1 MRLNQEFVIFTRCA
15 QKMSFIDAAASLGLT
30 ASAVGKVI
38 SRLEEHYGVKLFNR
52 NTRSMSLTEEG
63 AIFLKHSRNILQE
76 MESLKEVYQKRNEDI
91 SGSLKLSFPNVGLAF
106 YKIISA
112 FNKEY
117 PKINLD
123 VMLSDQH
130 VDLVNEGFDAVIR
143 FGKVSDS
150 RLVAK
155 KIGVTYMDIVHSPA
169 YRVAEGENNNMIL
182 LYKYPSSGKV
192 ERWPEPYHARL
203 VDNNPHKS
211 MVVNAIE
218 MVTNLCVHGD
228 GLACLPNL
236 ITADLIAKGEMVALY
251 SDRINARDVN
261 LVWPYNKSIQ
271 PKLRAF
277 IDFFSLY
284 FQPSR
289 L

>member
-1 MRLNQEFVIFTRCA
+1 
-15 QKMSFIDAAASLGLT
+15 MSFIDAATSLGLT

-38 SRLEEHYGVKLFNR
+38 TRLEEHYGVKLFNR

-63 AIFLKHSRNILQE
+63 EIFLKHSVNILCE
-76 MESLKEVYQKRNEDI
+76 MESLKEVYQKRNKDI
-91 SGSLKLSFPNVGLAF
+91 SGTLKLSFPNVGLAF
-106 YKIISA
+106 YKIISD

-117 PKINLD
+117 PKINLE
-123 VMLSDQH
+123 VMLSDEH
-130 VDLVNEGFDAVIR
+130 IDLINDGFDAVIR

-169 YRVAEGENNNMIL
+169 YKVGEDERNNNMVL
-182 LYKYPSSGKV
+182 LYKYPSSGKI
-192 ERWPEPYHARL
+192 ERWPEPYHAKL
-203 VDNNPHKS
+203 VDNNPDKS
-211 MVVNAIE
+211 LVVNAIE
-218 MVTNLCVHGD
+218 LVKNLCVNGD

-236 ITADLIAKGEMVALY
+236 ITRDLLAKGEVVSLY

-261 LVWPYNKSIQ
+261 VVWPYNKSIQ

-277 IDFFSLY
+277 IDFFSRN
-284 FQPSR
+284 FQASNS
-289 L
+289 